1 MKRLLQLFAAILILS
16 GCATTGPHMDVS
28 KTAVGQESRV
38 RFLILHYTALDQA
51 KSLKVLT
58 EQEVSSHYLIG
69 NDNPTTI
76 YKLVDESQMAYH
88 AGLSDWKGYSK
99 LNPASIGIEI
109 VNIGYTDGPD
119 GRAYYPFPQNQIDA
133 LIPLVKDIVA
143 RHKIPPENILGHQEI
158 APQRKPDPGP
168 LFPWKQLADAGITP
182 PWPNADQVA
191 AQQAVYEQQ
200 LPDVSW
206 FQQKLAQHGY
216 LAPQTGTLDNATRNV
231 ITAFQTRYRPAKF
244 DGIPDAE
251 TAALLDVITVS
262 EKSAAK

>member
-1 MKRLLQLFAAILILS
+1 MKKLLQLFTAILILS
-16 GCATTGPHMDVS
+16 GCAATGPHVDAS

-51 KSLKVLT
+51 NSLRVLT
-58 EQEVSSHYLIG
+58 EQEVSAHYLVG

-109 VNIGYTDGPD
+109 VNLGYKEGPD
-119 GRAYYPFPQNQIDA
+119 GRSYYPFPQYQIDA
-133 LIPLVKDIVA
+133 LIPLIKEVVA
-143 RHKIPPENILGHQEI
+143 RHKIPAENILGHQEI

-168 LFPWKQLADAGITP
+168 LFPWRQLADAGIIS
-182 PWPNADQVA
+182 WPNADQVA
-191 AQQAVYEQQ
+191 QQKALYDQQ
-200 LPDVSW
+200 LPETSW
-206 FQQKLAQHGY
+206 FQKKLAQHGY
-216 LAPQTGTLDNATRNV
+216 LIPQTGELDDATRNV
-231 ITAFQTRYRPAKF
+231 IAAFQTRYRPAKF

-251 TAALLDVITVS
+251 TAALLDVLTTTT
-262 EKSAAK
+262 KTAAK